1 MGGGGGGRCRRQAGR
16 KGTILHFTKRD
27 IFSPQLLEMIFLSLL
42 LKGQFHEESFQ
53 TETVGR

>member
-1 MGGGGGGRCRRQAGR
+1 MIENQIESVTESQKINTVR
-16 KGTILHFTKRD
+16 ITKRD
-27 IFSPQLLEMIFLSLL
+27 IFSPQFLEIIFLSLL